1 MNMQANMNKLVEQ
14 LTRVAD
20 ALEKY
25 NDLTVEYEERMRR
38 EQAAEKEQMRQER
51 KAAGERMMQ
60 GLPPDDDRLL
70 H

>member
-1 MNMQANMNKLVEQ
+1 MNMQTDMNKLVKQ

-25 NDLTVEYEERMRR
+25 NDLTVEFEERMRR
-38 EQAAEKEQMRQER
+38 EQEAEVRRQRDHE
-51 KAAGERMMQ
+51 ERMLQ